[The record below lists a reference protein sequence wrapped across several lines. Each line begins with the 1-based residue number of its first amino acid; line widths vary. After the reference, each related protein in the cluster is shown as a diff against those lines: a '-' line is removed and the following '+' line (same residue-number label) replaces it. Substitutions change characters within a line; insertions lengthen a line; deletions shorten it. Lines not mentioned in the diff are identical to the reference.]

1 MNQWPRLISL
11 LFLLLIYSAFIPC
24 RCVALLFTI
33 PLAFLLICFVV
44 NRFIGSFLA
53 SCFIEDFRPLSPFRL
68 LFVLLAFFFFGF
80 FFVFSAIISVTLIR
94 SFAYVSFGFFQM
106 RLQRTVG
113 RTRNVCLKPNSLVHA
128 IDRFQCFQFL
138 PLFFLSFDLFVDFFL
153 ISIHDESKKK

>member
-68 LFVLLAFFFFGF
+68 LFVLLAFFDFFCFLGHHFGYFDSLICIRF
-80 FFVFSAIISVTLIR
+80 FRVLSDASAENSWKNKKRLSGAQLIS
-94 SFAYVSFGFFQM
+94 
-106 RLQRTVG
+106 
-113 RTRNVCLKPNSLVHA
+113 TRN
-128 IDRFQCFQFL
+128 R
-138 PLFFLSFDLFVDFFL
+138 
-153 ISIHDESKKK
+153 